1 MYYKKPRKM
10 KKILFLA
17 GLALSLGSSINSEAQ
32 VRVSLNIG
40 RPVTQQPWYAN
51 DNDYY
56 YLPEQGVYY
65 NTRRR
70 VYVYPENGAWLT
82 ASRLPARYG
91 NYGYTRSKYV
101 RVRDRSPFDRDNDYR
116 TKYGRRDN
124 DNHHDRDR
132 DRRDGRDRHND
143 HDRDRDR
150 DRDDNHR
157 GH

>member
-1 MYYKKPRKM
+1 M

-40 RPVTQQPWYAN
+40 RPVVQQPWYAN

-91 NYGYTRSKYV
+91 NYNYRRSRYV

-116 TKYGRRDN
+116 TRYGRRYN
-124 DNHHDRDR
+124 DRHNDRDR
-132 DRRDGRDRHND
+132 DGRNDHDRDRHND
-143 HDRDRDR
+143 HDRDRDN
-150 DRDDNHR
+150 NHR

>member
-1 MYYKKPRKM
+1 M

-17 GLALSLGSSINSEAQ
+17 GLALSLGSSINSDAQ

-70 VYVYPENGAWLT
+70 VYVYNENGAWLT
-82 ASRLPARYG
+82 ANRLPSRFG
-91 NYGYTRSKYV
+91 NYSYRTSKYV
-101 RVRDRSPFDRDNDYR
+101 RVRDRSPF
-116 TKYGRRDN
+116 
-124 DNHHDRDR
+124 
-132 DRRDGRDRHND
+132 
-143 HDRDRDR
+143 
-150 DRDDNHR
+150 
-157 GH
+157 